1 MFERLREKV
10 EPPESVD
17 DSAAQYSVTDLVR
30 YVLDSFNGDTAIP
43 SQAEYEDTIR
53 MYYDSAV
60 SRKDLSP
67 RDILELSELY
77 VDSLHAYP
85 FISREIYNHIDSM
98 LDTLRTRTDN
108 SMPRSVLLR
117 HCFKEC
123 YRIRSKIPRTFA
135 QWTTIELE
143 VDQREKQLCVE
154 LERTFN
160 LIETR
165 SNINLR
171 QIGDKFVIVECDNM
185 HVVIDLSEV
194 ISYKLVKGGIEIRTR
209 QGFYHTIL
217 EEK

>member
-1 MFERLREKV
+1 MFERLRKKV

-17 DSAAQYSVTDLVR
+17 DSAAYYSVTDLVR
-30 YVLDSFNGDTAIP
+30 YVLDLFNGDKAIP

-53 MYYDSAV
+53 MYYDSSV
-60 SRKDLSP
+60 SRKDMSP

-77 VDSLHAYP
+77 EDSLHAYP
-85 FISREIYNHIDSM
+85 FISHEIYERIDSM
-98 LDTLRTRTDN
+98 LDTLRTHSCNT
-108 SMPRSVLLR
+108 MPRSVLLR

-123 YRIRSKIPRTFA
+123 YYLRSKIPRTFA
-135 QWTTIELE
+135 QWTTIDLE
-143 VDQREKQLCVE
+143 IDQREKQLCVE

-160 LIETR
+160 LIETQ
-165 SNINLR
+165 SNIHLR
-171 QIGDKFVIVECDNM
+171 QIGDRFVIVECDNM

-194 ISYKLVKGGIEIRTR
+194 ISYKLVKGGVEIRTR

>member
-1 MFERLREKV
+1 MFERLRKKV
-10 EPPESVD
+10 ETPEPVD
-17 DSAAQYSVTDLVR
+17 DSAGYCSVTDLVR

-194 ISYKLVKGGIEIRTR
+194 ISYKLVKGGVEIRTR

-217 EEK
+217 GEK

>member
-1 MFERLREKV
+1 MFERLRKKV
-10 EPPESVD
+10 ETPEHVD
-17 DSAAQYSVTDLVR
+17 DSAGYCSVTDLVR
-30 YVLDSFNGDTAIP
+30 YVLDTFNGDKAIP

-60 SRKDLSP
+60 SRKDMSP

-77 VDSLHAYP
+77 DDSLHAYP
-85 FISREIYNHIDSM
+85 FISREIYERIDSM

-123 YRIRSKIPRTFA
+123 YYIRSKIPRTFA

-143 VDQREKQLCVE
+143 VDQREKQLYIE

-160 LIETR
+160 LIETH
-165 SNINLR
+165 SNIHLR
-171 QIGDKFVIVECDNM
+171 QIGDRFVIVECDNM
-185 HVVIDLSEV
+185 HVVIDLCEV
-194 ISYKLVKGGIEIRTR
+194 ISYELLKGGVKIHNRDGST
-209 QGFYHTIL
+209 HTIW
-217 EEK
+217 EKN